1 MTVQEAKEFF
11 DGSDFSD
18 ASKAKIAQILA
29 AKDMEVLD
37 DETTD
42 QIKAVMEE
50 ELEADFQ
57 EAGVDLSDDPEAQ
70 AELAKYNAELEQI
83 EKDLADDMASV
94 DKELKDLDG
103 MRKEVM
109 KVSDEMD
116 ADAIKQSM

>member
-1 MTVQEAKEFF
+1 
-11 DGSDFSD
+11 
-18 ASKAKIAQILA
+18 
-29 AKDMEVLD
+29 
-37 DETTD
+37 
-42 QIKAVMEE
+42 MEE

-83 EKDLADDMASV
+83 EKDLADDMAYV